1 MYRLAVFG
9 NPVAHSRSPQ
19 IHAMFA
25 AQCGISVDYQ
35 RVLVPPGMFLNSAS
49 EFLDQG
55 GMGFNITMP
64 FKYDAFQFA
73 QRHSTSARLAEA
85 VNTISVTD
93 DGTIVGDNTDGPG
106 LVSDIQ
112 LNLGWTLENQRVL
125 IVGAGG
131 AIRGVIRDLMACNPA
146 QVHIYNRTRSKA
158 EDIADKVNDARL
170 KSVIHGD
177 LVEGYDLIINGTSA
191 GLQGS
196 ALALPS
202 SIITGS
208 TRCYDLSYAKG
219 LTSFL
224 NWCSENGCMALS
236 DGLGMLVE
244 QAAKSFNIW
253 FSEPVVTGSVIA
265 ALRSGAHDT
274 GP

>member
-25 AQCGISVDYQ
+25 SQCGISIDYQ
-35 RVLVPPGMFLNSAS
+35 RVLVSPGMFLKSAS

-73 QRHSTSARLAEA
+73 QHHSTSARLSEA

-106 LVSDIQ
+106 LVRDIQ
-112 LNLGWTLENQRVL
+112 LNLGWTIENKRVL
-125 IVGAGG
+125 ITGAGG

-170 KSVIHGD
+170 KSVIPGD
-177 LVEGYDLIINGTSA
+177 LVEGYDLVINGTYA
-191 GLQGS
+191 GLQGN
-196 ALALPS
+196 ALSLPT
-202 SIITGS
+202 SIITGN

-253 FSEPVVTGSVIA
+253 FGEPVVTGSVIA
-265 ALRSGAHDT
+265 ALRDGTQDT
-274 GP
+274 SP

>member
-35 RVLVPPGMFLNSAS
+35 RVLVPPGMFFKSAS

-55 GMGFNITMP
+55 GTGFNITMP
-64 FKYDAFQFA
+64 FKHDAFQFA
-73 QRHSTSARLAEA
+73 QRHSKSAMLAEA
-85 VNTISVTD
+85 VNTISVKD

-106 LVSDIQ
+106 LVRDIQ
-112 LNLGWTLENQRVL
+112 MNLGWTLENQRVL

-131 AIRGVIRDLMACNPA
+131 AIRGVIRDLMACNPE
-146 QVHIYNRTRSKA
+146 QVHIFNRTRSKA
-158 EDIADKVNDARL
+158 EDIAEKVNDARL
-170 KSVIHGD
+170 KSVITGG

-191 GLQGS
+191 GLRGN
-196 ALALPS
+196 ALSLPS
-202 SIITGS
+202 SIITGN
-208 TRCYDLSYAKG
+208 TRCYDLSYAAG

-224 NWCSENGCMALS
+224 TWCSENGCMALS

-253 FSEPVVTGSVIA
+253 FGEPVSTGSVIA
-265 ALRSGAHDT
+265 ALRDGTQDT
-274 GP
+274 SP